1 MPTFDTPQP
10 IAVTI
15 DLFIGHVEV
24 IASDRTDTVV
34 EVRPTDAAK
43 RDDVRAAQETEVD
56 FAAGTLT
63 VKGPTGWRMYAP
75 PNAWRNPSID
85 VTVEVPA
92 GSRLRGTAHVCR
104 FLISGELGQ
113 CELKTSV
120 GDMQL
125 ETAGPLDLQTVGNI
139 TVESAVSRASVT
151 SGSGTV
157 RIREVDGTAV
167 VKHSNGDTT
176 IGEVTGDLRVNAAN
190 GNITVERLR
199 GSVTAKAATGNIRV
213 GDASRGTVRLETS
226 LGELEVGIHPGTAAY
241 LDVNTKVGTL
251 QNLLESAEQPE
262 QSEET
267 VYVYAR
273 NSVGNIIIRRASA
286 V

>member
-1 MPTFDTPQP
+1 MPKFDTPQP

-15 DLFIGHVEV
+15 ELFIGHVEV

-43 RDDVRAAQETEVD
+43 RDDVRAAQETQVD

-75 PNAWRNPSID
+75 PNAWRNPSVD

-104 FLISGELGQ
+104 FLITGELGQ

-139 TVESAVSRASVT
+139 TVDRAVSRANVT

-213 GDASRGTVRLETS
+213 GDASRGTVQLETS

-267 VYVYAR
+267 VHVYAR
-273 NSVGNIIIRRASA
+273 NSVGNIIIRRATA
-286 V
+286 I